1 MDGDTVYVELLPEES
16 SNEEEASISKPPAAA
31 SSSAALSDETEK
43 LDLSEIDEDED
54 DDQDDEVG
62 GTFQY
67 LIPIVGIPSTDN

>member
-43 LDLSEIDEDED
+43 LDLSEID